1 MPVAVG
7 VVQTQGFPTVL
18 AVADAGVK
26 AGRVTVAIQETAES
40 GQQFVVFRGSISEVK
55 AAMAAGVAAGQETPG
70 EYSEVVTHYI
80 VPNPPEN
87 LIDVL
92 PLNYV
97 AASEPFRENPG
108 K

>member
-1 MPVAVG
+1 VPIAVG

-40 GQQFVVFRGSISEVK
+40 GQQFVVFRGSVSEVK
-55 AAMAAGVAAGQETPG
+55 AAMEAGVAAGRETPG
-70 EYSEVVTHYI
+70 EYSEVVSHYI

-87 LIDVL
+87 LLDVL
-92 PLNYV
+92 PLYYV
-97 AASEPFRENPG
+97 EAAEPFRQNPG